1 MIACF
6 PGGGKTVAAILRVV
20 SDSPAPAGK
29 KPVVV
34 CLVGP
39 TAAGKTDVAMHLV
52 ERFPFDIISVD
63 SAMVYRHM
71 NIGTAKPPT
80 DVLARAPHRLV
91 DILDP
96 WESYSAGQF
105 REDALREIEDIF
117 AAGRL
122 PLLVGGTFLYFRAL
136 EQGLADLPK
145 ADQAVRAR
153 IDARAEQVGWAAMH
167 AALATLDPPTA
178 ARLKPTDRQ
187 RIQRALEVIELSGE
201 KMSDLHARG
210 VSAPA
215 EYEFLRVALLPSDRN
230 ALHVRVEQRFD
241 AMLEDG
247 FVAEVERL
255 RAMPLM
261 SAECPSMRA
270 VGYRQ
275 VWAYL
280 EGRSDQ
286 SEATRQAVVATRRLV
301 KRQLTWLRSE
311 PVAAEFDCLQP
322 DVSAQAGHFVAG
334 QIAD

>member
-1 MIACF
+1 VKLSSEIS
-6 PGGGKTVAAILRVV
+6 RNR
-20 SDSPAPAGK
+20 SDDSAPTGE

-39 TAAGKTDVAMHLV
+39 TAAGKTEVAMHLA
-52 ERFPFDIISVD
+52 ERFPFDIVSVD

-71 NIGTAKPPT
+71 NIGTAKPSA

-105 REDALREIEDIF
+105 REDALREIDDICS
-117 AAGRL
+117 AGRL

-136 EQGLADLPK
+136 EQGLADLPQ
-145 ADQAVRAR
+145 ADQEVRAR
-153 IDARAEQVGWAAMH
+153 IDARAERFGWAAMH
-167 AALATLDPPTA
+167 EELASLDPPTA

-201 KMSDLHARG
+201 KLSDLHTKQ
-210 VSAPA
+210 VSQPA
-215 EYEFLRVALLPSDRN
+215 EYEYLRVALLPSDRN
-230 ALHVRVEQRFD
+230 ELHERIAQRFD
-241 AMLEDG
+241 AMLEG
-247 FVAEVERL
+247 EFVAEVERL
-255 RAMPLM
+255 REMPLM
-261 SAECPSMRA
+261 SAECSSMRA

-275 VWAYL
+275 IWACL
-280 EGRSDQ
+280 EGRIGQ

-311 PVAAEFDCLQP
+311 PGAAEFDCLQP
-322 DVSAQAGHFVAG
+322 DVAAQVGRFITG
-334 QIAD
+334 QITC